1 MGKRSN
7 LLSEN
12 SVFATPLI
20 TSFSSVIGPFLFS
33 SYLGLMFIW
42 GLFDDQAFVFIMLFL
57 LSRVCRKPNC
67 THIRKKTN
75 PWVMLLFTR
84 EAGTLHLELRSREAS
99 SHSERCQRNWPE
111 AQASIENGHYSPP
124 LIPKCFSLRGTQLS
138 ASGTLSDL
146 ILLKAQQRTCSLH
159 QLYKVL
165 LQVGSLEKSV
175 KARAY

>member
-12 SVFATPLI
+12 SVFATPFI

-33 SYLGLMFIW
+33 SYLGLRFIW

-124 LIPKCFSLRGTQLS
+124 TDSQVLLTSRDSAQCLRNIIWLNSPESSAKNLLS
-138 ASGTLSDL
+138 SPTLQGAVASGF
-146 ILLKAQQRTCSLH
+146 IG
-159 QLYKVL
+159 KV
-165 LQVGSLEKSV
+165 S
-175 KARAY
+175 